1 MVLSP
6 LGLVALVAVMLA
18 ALFSA
23 GLTALPTNADD
34 VALLRAALEGRA
46 AARNRLVVRLAPVV
60 RARLR
65 RALCNWP
72 GGRLGAHDVDDLT
85 HLTWCRLLEHDAAR
99 LRAYDPATGVSLVAY
114 VSMVTQQLFLNVLE
128 QHRAGKR
135 AAAATVDL
143 EDAGDV
149 PAPVDAG
156 RALEARA
163 DLERVHGHLQRELPE
178 RGRAVLALLYVD
190 GLDVDQTA
198 AALGV
203 NKQVVYNWQFK
214 IRQLARAFF
223 EAGGEDATP

>member
-1 MVLSP
+1 MLLSP
-6 LGLVALVAVMLA
+6 LGLVALLLAV
-18 ALFSA
+18 LFSA
-23 GLTALPTNADD
+23 GVATLPTNAED

-72 GGRLGAHDVDDLT
+72 EGRIGAHDVDDLT

-99 LRAYDPATGVSLVAY
+99 LRAYDPGTGVSLVAY

-135 AAAATVDL
+135 AAAATVEL

-149 PAPVDAG
+149 PAPVDAA
-156 RALEARA
+156 RAADARA
-163 DLERVHGHLQRELPE
+163 DLERVHGHLMRTLPE
-178 RGRAVLALLYVD
+178 RGRAVLALLYLD

-198 AALGV
+198 ASLGV

-214 IRQLARAFF
+214 IRQLARAFLD
-223 EAGGEDATP
+223 AGPEGAS

>member
-1 MVLSP
+1 MLLSP
-6 LGLVALVAVMLA
+6 LGLVALLLAV
-18 ALFSA
+18 LFSA
-23 GLTALPTNADD
+23 GVATLPTNAED

-72 GGRLGAHDVDDLT
+72 EGRIGAHDVDDLT

-99 LRAYDPATGVSLVAY
+99 LRTYDPGTGVSLVAY

-135 AAAATVDL
+135 AAAATVEL

-149 PAPVDAG
+149 PAPVDAA
-156 RALEARA
+156 RAADARA
-163 DLERVHGHLQRELPE
+163 DLERVHGHLMRTLPE
-178 RGRAVLALLYVD
+178 RGRAVLALLYLD

-198 AALGV
+198 ASLGV

-214 IRQLARAFF
+214 IRQLARAFLD
-223 EAGGEDATP
+223 AGPEGAS